1 MKNPIIKKLVFL
13 FFIFLGVHFPL
24 LFANSGNFKF
34 FGISEKVITN
44 SESHLVTY
52 NRIGL
57 QAAGLSQKAFELAIT
72 GFEKLRR
79 LGKIQNSHIITIA
92 DFSKS
97 STRKRL
103 FVIDLDKNKLLF
115 NTYVA
120 HGQGS
125 GDEFAR
131 KFSNIPE
138 SLKSSPGFYC
148 TETTYEGKHG
158 YSLKLEGLEP
168 GINDNAGERAIV
180 IHGADYVS
188 ERFIHRH
195 GFLGRSWGC
204 PAVPQSL
211 KKPIINTIK
220 GGSMLFIYSENMAYL
235 QKTRILRA

>member
-1 MKNPIIKKLVFL
+1 MKNPIVTKLVFL

-34 FGISEKVITN
+34 FGFSEKVIPT
-44 SESHLVTY
+44 SESYVVTY
-52 NRIGL
+52 NKIGL
-57 QAAGLSQKAFELAIT
+57 EAAGLSKKAFELAIK

-97 STRKRL
+97 SARKRL

-115 NTYVA
+115 HTYVA

-131 KFSNIPE
+131 RFSNNPE
-138 SLKSSPGFYC
+138 SFKSSPGFYC

-168 GINDNAGERAIV
+168 GINDKASQRAIV

-188 ERFIHRH
+188 EQFIHSH

-204 PAVPQSL
+204 PAIPQSL

-220 GGSMLFIYSENMAYL
+220 GGSMLFIFSENVAYL
-235 QKTRILRA
+235 QKTRILKA